1 VTKEELERL
10 SPEERARLAE
20 AEREALRFLMRTV
33 GDGAR
38 PQRHRWFALVVL
50 VGIAAVFALCFVVVW
65 LVARL

>member
-1 VTKEELERL
+1 MTQEELDRL

-38 PQRHRWFALVVL
+38 PQRHRRFALVVL
-50 VGIAAVFALCFVVVW
+50 VGVVVLFALFLGIAW
-65 LVARL
+65 LVTRL

>member
-1 VTKEELERL
+1 MTQEELDRL

-38 PQRHRWFALVVL
+38 PQRHRRFELVVL
-50 VGIAAVFALCFVVVW
+50 AGIAAAVALFFGIVWVVT
-65 LVARL
+65 RM